1 MRRLDLWTRYYIR
14 WNPTM
19 QPQVCDTL
27 PVVHACE
34 SVEKFDLESS
44 CWFLFGFAGIRGTE
58 KPRIALSL
66 RTGTQRMSQY
76 WKKFHSFFCNWQMYI
91 SPALFINSLDIFS
104 FFL

>member
-1 MRRLDLWTRYYIR
+1 
-14 WNPTM
+14 M

-66 RTGTQRMSQY
+66 RTGTQTMSQ
-76 WKKFHSFFCNWQMYI
+76 
-91 SPALFINSLDIFS
+91 
-104 FFL
+104 